1 MKTRPLFVGFLLIA
15 LLGGLFPS
23 EARNYVA
30 GDIITNFAIY
40 TRRPWTNSV
49 GKAFAPGSQIKL
61 SDFAGK
67 IIFLEFFDPT

>member
-1 MKTRPLFVGFLLIA
+1 MKMRRLFVGVLLLA
-15 LLGGLFPS
+15 LLGGLLPVQ
-23 EARNYVA
+23 ARNYVV
-30 GDIITNFAIY
+30 GDIISNFAIY

-49 GKAFAPGSQIKL
+49 GKAFAPGSQIQL